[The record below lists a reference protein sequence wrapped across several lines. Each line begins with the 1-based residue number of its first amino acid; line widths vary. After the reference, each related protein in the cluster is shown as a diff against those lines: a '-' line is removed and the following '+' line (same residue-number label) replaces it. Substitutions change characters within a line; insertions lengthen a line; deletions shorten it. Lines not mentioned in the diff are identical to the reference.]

1 MTVRHRCATVAGD
14 EDKCRITIEYARRFQ
29 SVFGAWTVP
38 LRRRLRCPNRPSF
51 LRVNGR
57 LTRHISDEA
66 RSPPAAVHSTLDTA
80 IPNMSIVD
88 APYAPAQRLLF

>member
-1 MTVRHRCATVAGD
+1 MIWKHYRAGD
-14 EDKCRITIEYARRFQ
+14 EDKCRITIEYARRFHLP

-57 LTRHISDEA
+57 LTRHISDESRVLFDA
-66 RSPPAAVHSTLDTA
+66 EILFDTLKLDT
-80 IPNMSIVD
+80 IIC
-88 APYAPAQRLLF
+88 